1 MESII
6 SNLFESQLSVVDESK
21 ELIKKAYKIDNRPWV
36 VGYSGGKDSTVMVQ
50 LIFEAMMEMPK
61 EELTKT
67 VYVISSDTLVETP
80 LIINSINQTLS
91 RIQNEAIK
99 RQLPI
104 ETHKVKPLMEN
115 SFWVNLIGRG
125 YPSPNQTFRWCTD
138 RLKIDPSNQFIKEKV
153 STFGEVVMALGVR
166 EDESVSRGNNIR
178 SHSVEGKMFMRHS
191 TLANAF
197 VFAPIRQFTLDDVW
211 NYLLNSPSPW
221 GDDNYELHKLY
232 QDSASGECPLV
243 VDKSIKESAGSCGN
257 SRFGCWVC
265 TVVTEDKALTGFIQS
280 GEDWMKPLLN
290 FRNWLTSIRDERTK
304 RMKYRMNGQTYI
316 KEVKILTK
324 KDKETKEEKQ
334 FVLIPKK
341 SGRAR
346 QEIPVSEYTI
356 VKKENLSQFIEENN
370 INLAAPEDQMLL
382 IEYTETGLDGEEM
395 LKYGQLGLGPYTLET
410 RNEILQRLLAVQATV
425 KHPSDPYYEL
435 ISNEELKAIREIWF
449 NEGVW
454 EDQVSKTYYKVYGK
468 YPDFDLEEQAIFST
482 DQISDLEMLCQEYK
496 VDIRT
501 MKKLINME
509 QQYAGY
515 KLRRGVSDNI
525 AKILKQDYLHL

>member
-1 MESII
+1 MDSII
-6 SNLFESQLSVVDESK
+6 SNLFENQLSLIDEAK
-21 ELIKKAYKIDNRPWV
+21 VLIKKAYKNDNRPWV
-36 VGYSGGKDSTVMVQ
+36 VGYSGGKDSTVAVQ
-50 LIFEAMMEMPK
+50 LIFEAMMEMSK

-91 RIQNEAIK
+91 RIQTEAIK
-99 RQLPI
+99 QNLPI
-104 ETHKVKPLMEN
+104 ETHKVKPLAEN

-153 STFGEVVMALGVR
+153 STFGEVIMVLGVR

-178 SHSVEGKMFMRHS
+178 SHTVEGKMFMRHS

-197 VFAPIRQFTLDDVW
+197 VFAPIRNFTVDDVW

-221 GDDNYELHKLY
+221 GDDNFELHKLY
-232 QDSASGECPLV
+232 QDSSSGECPLV

-290 FRNWLTSIRDERTK
+290 FRNWLTSIRDDRTK
-304 RMKYRMNGQTYI
+304 RMKFRMNGQTYI
-316 KEVKILTK
+316 REVKIGLN
-324 KDKETKEEKQ
+324 DEGVSC
-334 FVLIPKK
+334 VLIPKK
-341 SGRAR
+341 SGRPKDA
-346 QEIPVSEYTI
+346 IPVKKYTI
-356 VKKENLSQFIEENN
+356 VAKENLKTFIEENN
-370 INLAAPEDQMLL
+370 VDLSAPEDQMIL
-382 IEYTETGLDGEEM
+382 IEYTEKGLEGEEM
-395 LKYGQLGLGPYTLET
+395 KKYGQLGLGPYTMQS

-425 KHPSDPYYEL
+425 QHPTDPYYEL
-435 ISNEELKAIREIWF
+435 ISLEELKAIREIWF

-454 EDQVSKTYYKVYGK
+454 EDAVSETYYKVYK
-468 YPDFDLEEQAIFST
+468 EYPDFDIDDQAIVSS
-482 DQISDLEMLCQEYK
+482 DQISDLEMLCKEFN
-496 VDIRT
+496 VDVRT

-509 QQYAGY
+509 QKYAGY
-515 KLRRGVSDNI
+515 KFRRGINDDI